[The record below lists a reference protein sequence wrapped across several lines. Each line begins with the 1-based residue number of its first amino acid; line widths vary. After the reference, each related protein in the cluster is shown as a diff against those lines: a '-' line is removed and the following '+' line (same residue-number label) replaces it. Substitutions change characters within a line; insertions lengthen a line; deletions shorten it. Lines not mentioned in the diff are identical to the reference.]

1 MLSSKRY
8 HKLFSPI
15 ALLYDNPI
23 SLQGKLFPTMMDDQ
37 LLAAKA
43 AMSVEAGK
51 WYNCPNGHPYFIGD
65 VREIIFIE
73 IQLFHTVE
81 KNHSG

>member
-15 ALLYDNPI
+15 ALLHDNPL

-37 LLAAKA
+37 LLAVKA
-43 AMSVEAGK
+43 AMSVEELGK
-51 WYNCPNGHPYFIGD
+51 WYNCPNGHLYFIGR
-65 VREIIFIE
+65 VREIIF
-73 IQLFHTVE
+73 H
-81 KNHSG
+81 

>member
-15 ALLYDNPI
+15 ALLHDNPL

-43 AMSVEAGK
+43 AMSVETGK
-51 WYNCPNGHPYFIGD
+51 WYNCPNGHPYFIGN
-65 VREIIFIE
+65 VRETIFLLMFSLSCNKIP
-73 IQLFHTVE
+73 H
-81 KNHSG
+81 